1 MLVKVILLFLL
12 AMVMVALIG
21 RAFFPSSLPRV
32 MRKSAGMNTCAKCK
46 RPLIGNRPCDCG
58 RKA

>member
-1 MLVKVILLFLL
+1 MLFKIILLFLI
-12 AMVMVALIG
+12 AMVLVALIG
-21 RAFFPSSLPRV
+21 RAFFPSALPRV
-32 MRKSAGMNTCAKCK
+32 MRKSAGLRTCSKCK